1 MRSCELSSCLPGHP
15 GCSRPP
21 SSDPTGAA
29 GRKALSW
36 GPAVLQTSGPGSLS
50 RLNCHL
56 PRRPALSPLP
66 PLPSLSLH
74 PTPAARTS
82 LPPALPCPALPC
94 TCVSLPCR
102 SGGRVPAPKGL
113 LTSRSS
119 SGAHSSGPLWS
130 LSNGS
135 GEVAPGSRHPVSL
148 HCTATPCSPSQCP
161 AGSSTSSPHPSC
173 SGLPQP
179 ALPFPLL
186 SGCPGTHGV
195 SYRMAV
201 LSRFPFFHPS
211 LYGGLLWGFAFGPNG
226 ISVLG
231 NPDVGLYPRPLPRN
245 TPLPTCHLHS
255 VWQASQMP

>member
-1 MRSCELSSCLPGHP
+1 MRMRSCELSSCLPGHP

-74 PTPAARTS
+74 PTPTARTS
-82 LPPALPCPALPC
+82 LPPALPCPPLPC

-161 AGSSTSSPHPSC
+161 AGSSTSSPPPKLLRAPAAC
-173 SGLPQP
+173 T
-179 ALPFPLL
+179 ALP
-186 SGCPGTHGV
+186 T
-195 SYRMAV
+195 
-201 LSRFPFFHPS
+201 S
-211 LYGGLLWGFAFGPNG
+211 LRVPRNPWGLLPHGCAVPVPPFPPVSLWRAP
-226 ISVLG
+226 LG
-231 NPDVGLYPRPLPRN
+231 LCIWPKWHICAG
-245 TPLPTCHLHS
+245 
-255 VWQASQMP
+255 